1 MEHEFKIRRE
11 YNFVLIN
18 LRTVLWNY
26 RNNAQQFKSILEKK
40 FQTDSAKEA
49 KKLQAEYEKKQSRF
63 EEIDR
68 ILCKLYEDSALGRI
82 PESRY

>member
-40 FQTDSAKEA
+40 FQTDSTKEA

-63 EEIDR
+63 
-68 ILCKLYEDSALGRI
+68 
-82 PESRY
+82 